1 MLQMM
6 KAVVKTR
13 PEPGFVEVKEIP
25 IPKIKPYEV
34 LVKVHAT
41 GMCGTDILLADWN
54 YTGRSPV
61 QTPIILGHEGAGEVV
76 EVGSNVQH
84 LKVGDRVGMEAIL
97 GCGHCHQCRRGRAN
111 LCPNWDHLGIDFDGT
126 FAEYI
131 AFPAHGTHVL
141 PESISYEEAAFLEPI
156 SIIVHAM
163 ESNPITA
170 GDTVAIVGPGPLGLF
185 SIQAAKAAGAGKI
198 IVIGTP
204 SDKKRLEIAKQYG
217 ADVVLDNGDMDAYQT
232 VKELTNGI
240 GANVVFEAGGT
251 GRSIEQAILVAS
263 GEGKVFLMGFGKEST
278 INPLVNIV
286 RQNLMIKGVVAS
298 LPHHYETANTW
309 LENKV
314 IDIGPMITHELKFE
328 EIDKGIE
335 LMKSKEAG
343 KVLFR
348 G

>member
-1 MLQMM
+1 MM
-6 KAVVKTR
+6 KAVVKTKDA
-13 PEPGFVEVKEIP
+13 PGFVEVKEVE
-25 IPKIKPYEV
+25 IPKIKPDEV
-34 LVKVHAT
+34 LIKVHAT
-41 GMCGTDILLADWN
+41 GMCGTDILLADWK
-54 YTGRSPV
+54 YTGRNPV
-61 QTPIILGHEGAGEVV
+61 KPPIILGHEGAGEIV
-76 EVGSNVQH
+76 EVGSNVKN

-97 GCGHCHQCRRGRAN
+97 GCGHCYQCRRGRAN
-111 LCPNWDHLGIDFDGT
+111 LCPNWDHLGIDFNGT

-131 AFPAHGTHVL
+131 AFPAHGTHII
-141 PESISYEEAAFLEPI
+141 PENITYEEAAFLEPI

-163 ESNPITA
+163 ESNPITP

-198 IVIGTP
+198 IVVGTP

-217 ADVVLDNGDMDAYQT
+217 ADVVLDNGDTDAYKT

-240 GANVVFEAGGT
+240 GADVVFEAGGT
-251 GRSIEQAILVAS
+251 GRSIEQAIMVAS

-278 INPLVNIV
+278 INPLVHVV

-298 LPHHYETANTW
+298 LPHHYETATRW
-309 LENKV
+309 LDQKV

-328 EIDKGIE
+328 DIDKAIE

-348 G
+348 N